1 MKTLRSCWI
10 VPLYTRFQHNGFAS
24 LLITITKIEIAGIDM
39 KVFLIL
45 FALALVFVIGSASM
59 MRYLGNKSMPKK
71 EKKDNDDV

>member
-1 MKTLRSCWI
+1 MLDRSVKLEI
-10 VPLYTRFQHNGFAS
+10 PHDGFAS
-24 LLITITKIEIAGIDM
+24 LLITIAKIEIAGIDM